1 METRRIKRAGNSI
14 CVILDRNTLKNVY
27 DLREN
32 DEVLVDYN
40 YPDII
45 INVPKA
51 QERFLKKKK

>member
-1 METRRIKRAGNSI
+1 MEPRRIKKAGNSI

-27 DLREN
+27 DLKEN
-32 DEVLVDYN
+32 DEVFVDYN

-45 INVPKA
+45 INVLKA